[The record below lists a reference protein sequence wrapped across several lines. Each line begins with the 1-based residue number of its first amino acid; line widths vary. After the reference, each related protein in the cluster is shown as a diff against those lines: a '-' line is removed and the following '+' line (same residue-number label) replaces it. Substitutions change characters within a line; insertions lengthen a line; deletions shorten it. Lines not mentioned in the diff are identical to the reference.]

1 MSKKIHIGID
11 SEKNDLLY
19 IGDSYLAR
27 YDFQNALNCYK
38 NCSAADPLV
47 QKDLLAR
54 TSLLEGW
61 QNKSIS
67 LLKRDTDILLSV
79 SKILQ
84 DHPLAGQLFVGA
96 VGIVS
101 YGRTVGLLKDERLR
115 MVSEK
120 HSHLSPIHGWQWN
133 LETVVWA
140 IKHALHLP
148 GDFVELGTFK
158 GHTARVMVDY
168 FDFAVIPKKWYLYDT
183 FDGIPDDQIDSDH
196 WRQANRIYK
205 GTFSFEEVS
214 DAFSSFENVSVVKGR
229 VPEILKE
236 VCPEQISFLHV
247 DLNNATAERQALDFL
262 YDGYLVPG
270 GVIIFD
276 DYGFS
281 VAEAQQVAAD
291 EWADTKGLKILELPT
306 GQGLLLKPT

>member
-1 MSKKIHIGID
+1 MSKMINVGID
-11 SEKNDLLY
+11 TEKNDLLY

-27 YDFQNALNCYK
+27 YDYQNALICYK

-61 QNKSIS
+61 QNKSQIA
-67 LLKRDTDILLSV
+67 LKRDTDILLSL
-79 SKILQ
+79 SKILK
-84 DHPLAGQLFVGA
+84 DFPRRGQLFVGA
-96 VGIVS
+96 SGIAS
-101 YGRTVGLLKDERLR
+101 FGRTVGLLKDERLR

-120 HSHLSPIHGWQWN
+120 HSHLSPIAGWQWN

-158 GHTARVMVDY
+158 GHTAMVMVEY

-183 FDGIPDDQIDSDH
+183 FDGIPDDRVDSDY
-196 WRQANRIYK
+196 WRKAHAVYK
-205 GTFSFEEVS
+205 GTYSFEEVS

-281 VAEAQQVAAD
+281 VAEAQQIAAD
-291 EWADTKGLKILELPT
+291 DWADTKGLKILELPT